1 MIEKYD
7 VVINIFFLWNI
18 SFAVN
23 IKWYVEL
30 KPKYNVE
37 KKCIKCRIE
46 VALEGHGGS
55 PTIRLKDLELH
66 KQPCMWR

>member
-1 MIEKYD
+1 
-7 VVINIFFLWNI
+7 
-18 SFAVN
+18 
-23 IKWYVEL
+23 VEL